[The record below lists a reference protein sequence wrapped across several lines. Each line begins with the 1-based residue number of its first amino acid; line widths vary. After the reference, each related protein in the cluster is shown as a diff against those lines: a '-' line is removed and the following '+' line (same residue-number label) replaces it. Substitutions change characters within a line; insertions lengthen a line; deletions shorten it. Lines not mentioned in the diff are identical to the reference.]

1 MTIRSRTATLDDV
14 SGELALTLAKLE
26 MEAAHGTANAEEQV
40 DFVRDLS
47 RAALE
52 KEVRPW
58 RSRAV
63 RALVFGLAC
72 LAGALAL
79 PAAQPSVAGRG
90 IPALFGLA
98 ALCLVAA
105 GVFFGVF
112 LQRRRREQ
120 HWLREK
126 EVAIAAG
133 RTILEER

>member
-26 MEAAHGTANAEEQV
+26 MEAAHGTANADEQV

-58 RSRAV
+58 RSRAI

-79 PAAQPSVAGRG
+79 PAVQPAAGRG

-105 GVFFGVF
+105 GVFLGVF
-112 LQRRRREQ
+112 LQRRRRE
-120 HWLREK
+120 HRWLHEK
-126 EVAIAAG
+126 EMAIAAG
-133 RTILEER
+133 RAILEER

>member
-26 MEAAHGTANAEEQV
+26 MEAAHGTANTEEQV

-58 RSRAV
+58 RSRAI

-72 LAGALAL
+72 MVGALAL
-79 PAAQPSVAGRG
+79 PVAQPSAAERG

-98 ALCLVAA
+98 ALCLVVA
-105 GVFFGVF
+105 GAFFGVF

-120 HWLREK
+120 RWLREK

-133 RTILEER
+133 QAILEER